1 MPDDFRRRLQGPTH
15 SAPECE
21 GDFFTQP
28 LSREPVLSSPQRHS
42 PHSLL
47 RDLAITSLF
56 VAPAIAIGI
65 YGPYQ
70 RFVDRNTIPSSVQGV
85 PSEPSCEELRN
96 IEASQ
101 RTANQDTYLKNHCN

>member
-1 MPDDFRRRLQGPTH
+1 MSDDFRRRLQEPTR
-15 SAPECE
+15 SVPARK

-28 LSREPVLSSPQRHS
+28 LSGEPVLSSPPRH
-42 PHSLL
+42 PDHSLL
-47 RDLAITSLF
+47 RDLAITTLF
-56 VAPAIAIGI
+56 LAPAIAIGS